1 MTFIDYWTL
10 VVEKFPHLAN
20 EEDKT
25 TIRISSLKAF
35 IKQSHE
41 HGVDIGK
48 NVEKYKHMDK
58 KDDPLKRFSDLFGF
72 GKK

>member
-1 MTFIDYWTL
+1 MRKI
-10 VVEKFPHLAN
+10 KQQSGFPL
-20 EEDKT
+20 DP
-25 TIRISSLKAF
+25 L

-41 HGVDIGK
+41 HGVDLGK

-58 KDDPLKRFSDLFGF
+58 KDDPLKGFADLFGF